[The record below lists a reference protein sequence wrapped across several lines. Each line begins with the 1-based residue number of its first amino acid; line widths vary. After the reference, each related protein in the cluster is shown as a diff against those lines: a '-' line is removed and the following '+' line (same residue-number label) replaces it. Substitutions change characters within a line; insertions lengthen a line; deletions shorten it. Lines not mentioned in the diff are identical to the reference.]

1 MVKTLGSQC
10 SGHGLIPS
18 QVRSQMLH
26 RSAKK
31 KKNFGGQFLKRKK
44 KKSLGDMHIR
54 VVFSG
59 AEIAADIY
67 FLYYVILKCL
77 HFL

>member
-18 QVRSQMLH
+18 QVRSQMLP

-31 KKNFGGQFLKRKK
+31 KKEFWWTVPKKEKK
-44 KKSLGDMHIR
+44 KITGGYAYKSG
-54 VVFSG
+54 
-59 AEIAADIY
+59 
-67 FLYYVILKCL
+67 FLWS
-77 HFL
+77 

>member
-31 KKNFGGQFLKRKK
+31 KKEFWWTVPKKEK

>member
-18 QVRSQMLH
+18 KVRSQMLH

-31 KKNFGGQFLKRKK
+31 KKEFWWTVPKKEKK
-44 KKSLGDMHIR
+44 KITGGYAYKSG
-54 VVFSG
+54 
-59 AEIAADIY
+59 
-67 FLYYVILKCL
+67 FLWS
-77 HFL
+77 